1 MSRPKKWVNPVE
13 SRIKNGS
20 KKKEFTPSKD
30 ALDAFP
36 FPVERDSPLGSQD
49 STKQLGEVAATA
61 DNLTDGYDFSL
72 IDNPMESPEVEQISV
87 EGAGPVGAQAS
98 SEQVS
103 TGPIE
108 TSTDGFD
115 FSPID
120 NPEEDPN
127 VGLFTVKSANQVIME
142 ARNKPVPKFLF
153 GQLWHEGENCIL
165 FSDTNTG
172 KSVLAVQIA
181 DAISSGRRDTLGLA
195 MDAYAQKVAYFDF
208 ELSDVQFRKRYSDV
222 NGNDYQFSP
231 NLLRVEINPDA
242 DCPNGYSF
250 EDYLKMSLE
259 KFVNDYGVKIIIID
273 NITFFGNDLEKGSEA
288 LHLMKWLKG
297 LKDKYGLSILILAHT
312 PKRDQ
317 SKPYTLNDLA
327 GSRKQSIAADSVV
340 AIGVSAKDPKVRY
353 IKELK
358 QRDEEYRYLA
368 DNVIVCEIEKPN
380 NFLQFSFR
388 GYGSERDHLTATQR
402 DEEVKRAK
410 ELKSQG
416 KTQREIVALM
426 GVSLGKVNNLL
437 KK

>member
-231 NLLRVEINPDA
+231 NLL
-242 DCPNGYSF
+242 
-250 EDYLKMSLE
+250 
-259 KFVNDYGVKIIIID
+259 

-327 GSRKQSIAADSVV
+327 GSRKQSIAADSVF

>member
-1 MSRPKKWVNPVE
+1 MDDQVLRPAVGGE
-13 SRIKNGS
+13 DAGYLL
-20 KKKEFTPSKD
+20 EFLKDGVFVTVYPS
-30 ALDAFP
+30 
-36 FPVERDSPLGSQD
+36 
-49 STKQLGEVAATA
+49 
-61 DNLTDGYDFSL
+61 DGAEML
-72 IDNPMESPEVEQISV
+72 
-87 EGAGPVGAQAS
+87 
-98 SEQVS
+98 
-103 TGPIE
+103 
-108 TSTDGFD
+108 
-115 FSPID
+115 
-120 NPEEDPN
+120 
-127 VGLFTVKSANQVIME
+127 
-142 ARNKPVPKFLF
+142 
-153 GQLWHEGENCIL
+153 
-165 FSDTNTG
+165 
-172 KSVLAVQIA
+172 
-181 DAISSGRRDTLGLA
+181 
-195 MDAYAQKVAYFDF
+195 F

-222 NGNDYQFSP
+222 NGSDYQFSP

-327 GSRKQSIAADSVV
+327 GSRKQSIAADSVF

-416 KTQREIVALM
+416 KTQREIVAQM

-437 KK
+437 KP